1 MTNRKMNLD
10 RPNLNSEQI
19 SARQNFDQVLSKH
32 LLSKPPVWKNPWF
45 WGPTGLAS
53 IGIAL
58 FFSVNYLNSQN
69 ETNDKTNTLAITD
82 LPKDTECIHPPIEG
96 EDIPFQTFEVNPT
109 KNEEIILPSGTKIE
123 ISKESL
129 LPENKNEK
137 VEIEVREFPDKVS
150 AFLAGIP
157 MDYHKEDAFIS
168 AGMIE
173 IRGKQNNQL
182 VEINAEKPIEIDMKL
197 TKNPAGFDFWCL
209 NESTKDWT
217 KYPVKYE
224 LNQQKEETKLKLNSP
239 VAIKRQIA
247 NIDNQMFALNQ
258 SKSEVQKPSTESFKI
273 PNESHQ
279 KFDLD
284 FNQKTYPE
292 LAKFEN
298 LVFEILPTSG
308 YDKNF
313 TKKTWS
319 DVKLEKNKE
328 AYEMIFTA
336 ASEKMRL
343 PVRPVLQGKE
353 LTEAKKEFDV
363 AISSFNETIAE
374 IEMNKSVLK
383 KQKEAYQRALMGD
396 LAALNEKLVSRPND
410 NGTASFQVNQWGV
423 YNCDKPSKYPA
434 AMKNEPFFVW
444 ENSSTSADFS
454 QIFVFNLDK
463 DLRFNYGDRALH
475 PITNFGFHANDDLV
489 IFGVERGG
497 DLGICELK
505 SGKSKNIMSK
515 IIFKKG
521 ESDESVKDLLN
532 RLMNETVSV

>member
-1 MTNRKMNLD
+1 MNLD

-58 FFSVNYLNSQN
+58 FFSANYLNSQN
-69 ETNDKTNTLAITD
+69 ETNDKINTLAITD

-96 EDIPFQTFEVNPT
+96 EDVPFQTFVVNPN

-129 LPENKNEK
+129 LPENKHQN

-157 MDYHKEDAFIS
+157 MDYQKEAAFIS

-173 IRGKQNNQL
+173 IRGKQNDRV
-182 VEINAEKPIEIDMKL
+182 VEINADQPIEIDMKL

-217 KYPVKYE
+217 EYPVKYE
-224 LNQQKEETKLKLNSP
+224 LNHQKEEPKLSLNNP
-239 VAIKRQIA
+239 TAIKKQIT
-247 NIDNQMFALNQ
+247 NIDNQLVNLDE
-258 SKSEVQKPSTESFKI
+258 SKTEVQKPSVESFKI

-284 FNQKTYPE
+284 FNKKMYPE

-328 AYEMIFTA
+328 VYEMIFTA
-336 ASEKMRL
+336 TSEKLRL

-363 AISSFNETIAE
+363 AIASFNETVAE
-374 IEMNKSVLK
+374 IEKNKSVLQE
-383 KQKEAYQRALMGD
+383 QKEVYQKALMGD
-396 LAALNEKLVSRPND
+396 LSALNDKLVNNATE
-410 NGTASFQVNQWGV
+410 NGTANFQVNQWGV
-423 YNCDKPSKYPA
+423 YNCDKPSKYPS

-463 DLRFNYGDRALH
+463 DLRFNYGDRAFH
-475 PITNFGFHANDDLV
+475 QISNFGFHANDDLV

-497 DLGICELK
+497 NFGFCELK
-505 SGKSKNIMSK
+505 NGKSKGIISK
-515 IIFKKG
+515 IMFKKG
-521 ESDESVKDLLN
+521 ESGESVRDLLN
-532 RLMNETVSV
+532 KLMNETVSV

>member
-1 MTNRKMNLD
+1 MNNRKMNLD

-45 WGPTGLAS
+45 WGPTGLAT

-58 FFSVNYLNSQN
+58 FFSANYLNNQN
-69 ETNDKTNTLAITD
+69 ETNDKTNTLAIKD

-96 EDIPFQTFEVNPT
+96 EDVPFQIFVVNPN
-109 KNEEIILPSGTKIE
+109 KNEEIILSSGTKIE

-129 LPENKNEK
+129 LPEKKHQN

-157 MDYHKEDAFIS
+157 MDYQKDAAFIS

-173 IRGKQNNQL
+173 IRGKQNDQL
-182 VEINAEKPIEIDMKL
+182 VEINADKPIKIDMKL
-197 TKNPAGFDFWCL
+197 TKNPVGFDFWSL
-209 NESTKDWT
+209 NETTKDWT

-224 LNQQKEETKLKLNSP
+224 LNHQKELSKLSLNNPTS
-239 VAIKRQIA
+239 IKKQIA
-247 NIDNQMFALNQ
+247 NIDNQIVALNQ
-258 SKSEVQKPSTESFKI
+258 AKLEVQKPTVESFKI

-284 FNQKTYPE
+284 FNKKTYPE

-328 AYEMIFTA
+328 VYEMIFTA
-336 ASEKMRL
+336 SSEKLRL

-353 LTEAKKEFDV
+353 LTEAKNEFDV
-363 AISSFNETIAE
+363 AIASFNETIAE
-374 IEMNKSVLK
+374 NEKNKFTLQ
-383 KQKEAYQRALMGD
+383 KQKEAYQKALMGD
-396 LAALNEKLVSRPND
+396 LTALNDRLVNATE
-410 NGTASFQVNQWGV
+410 NKGTANFQVNQWGV

-444 ENSSTSADFS
+444 ENSSTSADFN

-463 DLRFNYGDRALH
+463 DLRFNYGDRAFH
-475 PITNFGFHANDDLV
+475 PISNFGFHANDDLV

-497 DLGICELK
+497 DFGICEVK
-505 SGKSKNIMSK
+505 SGKSKGIISK
-515 IIFKKG
+515 IMFKKG
-521 ESDESVKDLLN
+521 ESGESVRDLLN
-532 RLMNETVSV
+532 KLMDETVSV

>member
-1 MTNRKMNLD
+1 MNLD

-19 SARQNFDQVLSKH
+19 SARQNFDKVLSKH

-69 ETNDKTNTLAITD
+69 ETHDKTNTLAITD

-96 EDIPFQTFEVNPT
+96 EDVPFQTFEVNPN

-123 ISKESL
+123 IPKESL
-129 LPENKNEK
+129 LPENKNES
-137 VEIEVREFPDKVS
+137 VEIEVREFPNKVS

-157 MDYHKEDAFIS
+157 MDYKKEDAFIS

-173 IRGKQNNQL
+173 IRGKQNDQV
-182 VEINAEKPIEIDMKL
+182 VEINTEKPIEIDMML
-197 TKNPAGFDFWCL
+197 TKNPAGFDFWSL
-209 NESTKDWT
+209 NETTRDWT

-224 LNQQKEETKLKLNSP
+224 MNHQKEESKLSLNNP
-239 VAIKRQIA
+239 VAIKKQIA
-247 NIDNQMFALNQ
+247 NIDDQMVALNQ

-284 FNQKTYPE
+284 FNKKTYPE

-328 AYEMIFTA
+328 VYEMIFTSN
-336 ASEKMRL
+336 SEKMRL

-353 LTEAKKEFDV
+353 LTEARKEFDA
-363 AISSFNETIAE
+363 AINNFNETVAE
-374 IEMNKSVLK
+374 IEKNKSVLQ
-383 KQKEAYQRALMGD
+383 KQKEAYQKALMGD
-396 LAALNEKLVSRPND
+396 LAALNEKIVSNSD
-410 NGTASFQVNQWGV
+410 DKGTASFKLNQWGV
-423 YNCDKPSKYPA
+423 YNCDKPSRYPA
-434 AMKNEPFFVW
+434 AMKNETFFVW
-444 ENSSTSADFS
+444 ESSSNSADFN

-463 DLRFNYGDRALH
+463 DLRFNYGDRAFH
-475 PITNFGFHANDDLV
+475 PISNFGFHANDELI

-497 DLGICELK
+497 DFGICELK
-505 SGKSKNIMSK
+505 SGKSKNISSK
-515 IIFKKG
+515 IIFKKEENG
-521 ESDESVKDLLN
+521 ESIKDVLN
-532 RLMNETVSV
+532 MLMNETVSV

>member
-1 MTNRKMNLD
+1 MNLD

-19 SARQNFDQVLSKH
+19 SAKQNFDQVLSKH
-32 LLSKPPVWKNPWF
+32 LLSKPPVWKSPWF
-45 WGPTGLAS
+45 WGSTGLAS

-69 ETNDKTNTLAITD
+69 ETHDKTNTLAITD

-96 EDIPFQTFEVNPT
+96 EDVPFQTFEVNPN

-123 ISKESL
+123 IPKESL
-129 LPENKNEK
+129 LPENKNES

-157 MDYHKEDAFIS
+157 MDYKKEYAFIS

-173 IRGKQNNQL
+173 IRGKQNDQV
-182 VEINAEKPIEIDMKL
+182 VEINTEKPIEIDMKL
-197 TKNPAGFDFWCL
+197 TKNPAGFDFWSL
-209 NESTKDWT
+209 NETTRVWT

-224 LNQQKEETKLKLNSP
+224 MNHQNEKPKLSLNNP
-239 VAIKRQIA
+239 VAIKKQIG
-247 NIDNQMFALNQ
+247 NIDDQMVALNQ
-258 SKSEVQKPSTESFKI
+258 SKSEVQKPSNESFKI

-284 FNQKTYPE
+284 FNKKTYPE

-319 DVKLEKNKE
+319 DVKLEKNKDG
-328 AYEMIFTA
+328 YEMIFTA
-336 ASEKMRL
+336 TSEKLRL

-353 LTEAKKEFDV
+353 LAEAKKEFDV
-363 AISSFNETIAE
+363 AITSFNETIVE
-374 IEMNKSVLK
+374 IERNKSVLQ
-383 KQKEAYQRALMGD
+383 KQKEAYQKALMGD
-396 LAALNEKLVSRPND
+396 LAALNEKLVSTPTD

-434 AMKNEPFFVW
+434 AMKTEPFFVW
-444 ENSSTSADFS
+444 ENSSTSADFN

-463 DLRFNYGDRALH
+463 DLRFNYGDRAIH
-475 PITNFGFHANDDLV
+475 PIANFGCHANDDLV

-497 DLGICELK
+497 DFGICELK

-532 RLMNETVSV
+532 KLMNETVSV

>member
-10 RPNLNSEQI
+10 RPNLSSEQI
-19 SARQNFDQVLSKH
+19 SAKQNFDQVLSKH

-69 ETNDKTNTLAITD
+69 ETHDKINTLAITD

-96 EDIPFQTFEVNPT
+96 EDVAFQTFEVNPN

-129 LPENKNEK
+129 LPENRNENVK
-137 VEIEVREFPDKVS
+137 IEVREFPDKVA
-150 AFLAGIP
+150 AFIAGIP
-157 MDYHKEDAFIS
+157 MDLGNDDAFVS

-173 IRGKQNNQL
+173 IRGTQNDKV
-182 VEINAEKPIEIDMKL
+182 VEINAEKSIEIDMKL

-209 NESTKDWT
+209 NETTKDWS
-217 KYPVKYE
+217 KFPVKYE
-224 LNQQKEETKLKLNSP
+224 REKLSLKTTLTASNP
-239 VAIKRQIA
+239 IEIKKQIA
-247 NIDNQMFALNQ
+247 EIDQELVQ
-258 SKSEVQKPSTESFKI
+258 VEKSKLEVQKPNSESFKI

-284 FNQKTYPE
+284 FNKKAYPE

-298 LVFEILPTSG
+298 LIFEILPTTG

-319 DVKLEKNKE
+319 DVKLEKNKD
-328 AYEMIFTA
+328 AYEMIFSATN
-336 ASEKMRL
+336 EKLRL

-353 LTEAKKEFDV
+353 LTVAKKEFDV
-363 AISSFNETIAE
+363 AINDFNQKIIE
-374 IEMNKSVLK
+374 IEKNKTSLQ
-383 KQKEAYQRALMGD
+383 KQKEAYQKALIGD
-396 LAALNEKLVSRPND
+396 LAALNGKLLSTDND
-410 NGTASFQVNQWGV
+410 NGTANFQVNQWGV
-423 YNCDKPSKYPA
+423 YNCDKPSKYPPA
-434 AMKNEPFFVW
+434 LSQEPFFVW
-444 ENSSTSADFS
+444 ENSASATDFN

-463 DLRFNYGDRALH
+463 DLRFNYGERAIH
-475 PITNFGFHANDDLV
+475 PITNFGYHSNDELV

-497 DLGICELK
+497 DFGFCELK
-505 SGKSKNIMSK
+505 SGKAKDNLSK
-515 IIFKKG
+515 ITFIKG
-521 ESDESVKDLLN
+521 KSGESVKELLN
-532 RLMNETVSV
+532 KLMNETVSV

>member
-1 MTNRKMNLD
+1 MNLD

-32 LLSKPPVWKNPWF
+32 LLSKPPVWKSPWF

-69 ETNDKTNTLAITD
+69 ETHDKTNTLAITD

-96 EDIPFQTFEVNPT
+96 EDVPFQTFEVNPN

-123 ISKESL
+123 IPKESL
-129 LPENKNEK
+129 LPENRNES

-157 MDYHKEDAFIS
+157 MDYQKEDAFIS

-173 IRGKQNNQL
+173 IRGKQNDQ
-182 VEINAEKPIEIDMKL
+182 VVQINAEKPIEIDLKL
-197 TKNPAGFDFWCL
+197 TKNPAGFDFWSL
-209 NESTKDWT
+209 NETTKDWS

-224 LNQQKEETKLKLNSP
+224 FEHQKENPNLAANNPLE
-239 VAIKRQIA
+239 IKKEIV
-247 NIDNQMFALNQ
+247 NIDNKIAALDL
-258 SKSEVQKPSTESFKI
+258 SKSEVKKPNIESFKI
-273 PNESHQ
+273 PNEAHQ

-284 FNQKTYPE
+284 FNKKMYPE

-298 LVFEILPTSG
+298 LIFEIIQTSG

-319 DVKLEKNKE
+319 DVKLEKRKDE
-328 AYEMIFTA
+328 YQMIFSSS
-336 ASEKMRL
+336 SEKLSL

-363 AISSFNETIAE
+363 AISNFNETVAE
-374 IEMNKSVLK
+374 IEKNKTVL
-383 KQKEAYQRALMGD
+383 QQRKEAYQKALRGD
-396 LAALNEKLVSRPND
+396 LAELNERLV
-410 NGTASFQVNQWGV
+410 NGPREEATATFQVNQWGV

-434 AMKNEPFFVW
+434 ALKSDPFFAW
-444 ENSSTSADFS
+444 ENSPNVAVFS

-463 DLRFNYGDRALH
+463 DLRFNYGDGAVH
-475 PITNFGFHANDDLV
+475 PIIDFGFHSNDELI

-497 DLGICELK
+497 DFGICELK
-505 SGKSKNIMSK
+505 SGKSKEEFSK
-515 IIFKKG
+515 IVFKKG
-521 ESDESVKDLLN
+521 ESGESVKDLLN
-532 RLMNETVSV
+532 KLMNETVSV